1 MIVTRLTSYK
11 EPSPFKNFSVLPGE
25 GEEEEITSDMDF
37 DYALQIPWE
46 DPPICLLTERGL
58 RTLVQMNSINPAVG
72 KLKITPLEESNPNLP
87 RFFRIPMTTIS
98 VAELLELKQK
108 TSLVAVSN

>member
-25 GEEEEITSDMDF
+25 GEEVHSDMHF
-37 DYALQIPWE
+37 DYALEIPWE
-46 DPPICLLTERGL
+46 DPPVCLLTEYGL
-58 RTLVQMNSINPAVG
+58 RTTLVEMNSINPKIG
-72 KLKITPLEESNPNLP
+72 KLRITPLEEPDPNLP
-87 RFFRIPMTTIS
+87 RFVRTPMTTIS

-108 TSLVAVSN
+108 TSLIALLN